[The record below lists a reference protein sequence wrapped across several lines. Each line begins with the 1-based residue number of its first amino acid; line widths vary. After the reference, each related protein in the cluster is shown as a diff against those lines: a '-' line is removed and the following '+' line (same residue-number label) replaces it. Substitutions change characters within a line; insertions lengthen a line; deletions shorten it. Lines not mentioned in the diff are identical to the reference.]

1 MNAVRVEDRVEELLA
16 CLDNDARYIQES
28 LSQLNELRTLV
39 IKRDDA
45 ALGTLLESIQAQS
58 GHHRSLEQDRQSV
71 RKNLADA
78 LGCDVRQMTLSAL
91 QENLSEAKKEQV
103 NQMKAKLKSLLAE
116 LRKEYLS
123 TVLLLSECSRLNNL
137 LLRSI
142 FNLGGTGEVYYNANG
157 VTRRQTET
165 AFVNLQF

>member
-1 MNAVRVEDRVEELLA
+1 MNAVRVEDKVEALLA
-16 CLDNDARYIQES
+16 CLDKDARQVQES

-45 ALGTLLESIQAQS
+45 ALGKLLESIQAQL
-58 GHHRSLEQDRQSV
+58 GHHRSQEQDRQSI
-71 RKNLADA
+71 RKGLADA
-78 LGCDVRQMTLSAL
+78 LGCDVEQMTLSAL
-91 QENLSEAKKEQV
+91 QENLPEAKKEQV
-103 NQMKAKLKSLLAE
+103 NQMKAKLKSLVAE
-116 LRKEYLS
+116 LRKEYLG

-142 FNLGGTGEVYYNANG
+142 FNLGGTGDVYYNANG

-165 AFVNLQF
+165 AFVNLQL

>member
-1 MNAVRVEDRVEELLA
+1 MNSVRVEDRVEELLA

-91 QENLSEAKKEQV
+91 QENLPEAKKEQV